1 MASQQQTRRYG
12 PSQPPPTE
20 DMSDK
25 TVHDLH
31 PPRFLKPNFDFDGKP
46 TIVTIKK
53 VTKEAMW
60 SQHKQ
65 EWERGNVIYFEG
77 YERGIKGIKTNTD
90 VLDNFFGEKIRN
102 WIGKKVKLIHV
113 YEDAGGKTHHLVRI
127 SPENVP
133 QQNEL
138 PQKQEAPPP
147 NPASADQLE
156 ELESFGLQLYGEE
169 WDDKSID
176 LALSVSGQEI
186 SDIVDLDE
194 TQAKRLINGIV
205 NKINEDS
212 VEDNTP
218 PMTAQE
224 EPPPTDHI
232 DDNQTPAELDDEDE
246 DFQEVHND
254 K

>member
-1 MASQQQTRRYG
+1 MASQQQTRRYS
-12 PSQPPPTE
+12 PSPPPPTE

-31 PPRFLKPNFDFDGKP
+31 PPRFLKPNFDFNGKP
-46 TIVTIKK
+46 AVVTIRR

-60 SQHKQ
+60 DKHKQ

-77 YERGIKGIKTNTD
+77 YDRGIKGIKTNTD
-90 VLDNFFGEKIRN
+90 VLDAFWGENIRN
-102 WIGKKVKLIHV
+102 WIGKKVKLVHV
-113 YEDAGGKTHHLVRI
+113 YEDVGGKRHHLVRI
-127 SPENVP
+127 SEEKVS

-169 WDDKSID
+169 WDDKSIE

-186 SDIVDLDE
+186 SDIVDLNE
-194 TQAKRLINGIV
+194 AQVTRLINGII
-205 NKINEDS
+205 NKINEGG

-218 PMTAQE
+218 SITVQE
-224 EPPPTDHI
+224 EPPSEDHI
-232 DDNQTPAELDDEDE
+232 DNQPPAELDDEDE
-246 DFQEVHND
+246 DFQEVHNG